1 MSILGDLKPPCS
13 DEVDECGIPYVLDG
27 DGCRIHPEIL
37 VPILNAI
44 PALEK
49 RLEEAEKGWE
59 AQKKLY
65 ENRCDKYHVLEAEN
79 AAMREVVEQE
89 VYCPT
94 CGSCGVD
101 ECCSPTKCERVRCL
115 YGEDCVESYRK
126 AIEEAETLSDENAK
140 LKLVVDAA
148 RMVLDGEPHPQYNPD
163 GSSKVAPLYIIDTLQ
178 VAIAL
183 LDGKEPNA

>member
-1 MSILGDLKPPCS
+1 MKQLLDRAKKMLERFHYGQPIGRKEIDALFSDLDK
-13 DEVDECGIPYVLDG
+13 
-27 DGCRIHPEIL
+27 
-37 VPILNAI
+37 AI
-44 PALEK
+44 AEYGAV
-49 RLEEAEKGWE
+49 EA
-59 AQKKLY
+59 Y
-65 ENRCDKYHVLEAEN
+65 
-79 AAMREVVEQE
+79 EQE

-101 ECCSPTKCERVRCL
+101 GCCSPTKCERVRCL

-163 GSSKVAPLYIIDTLQ
+163 GSSKVAPQYIIDTLQ

>member
-79 AAMREVVEQE
+79 AAMREVV
-89 VYCPT
+89 
-94 CGSCGVD
+94 
-101 ECCSPTKCERVRCL
+101 
-115 YGEDCVESYRK
+115 
-126 AIEEAETLSDENAK
+126 
-140 LKLVVDAA
+140 DAA
-148 RMVLDGEPHPQYNPD
+148 RECTLNAKRIEMPQQFGDDDFWMEQIAWDVDLQSFAVLGSALARLDGRTWEQRP
-163 GSSKVAPLYIIDTLQ
+163 
-178 VAIAL
+178 
-183 LDGKEPNA
+183 E